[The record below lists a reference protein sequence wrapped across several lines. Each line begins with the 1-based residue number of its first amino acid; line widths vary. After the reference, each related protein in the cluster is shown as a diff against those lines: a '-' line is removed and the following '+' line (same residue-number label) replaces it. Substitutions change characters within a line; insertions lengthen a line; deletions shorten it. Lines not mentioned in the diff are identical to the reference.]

1 MPAGAPGMS
10 EHLSEETRIQVGLLA
25 QACRDEISDRLAESD
40 ARGDRIR
47 LAVVRVIGAMAVGVL
62 ATGLS
67 ILGIVILLN
76 IFFHFAP
83 S

>member
-1 MPAGAPGMS
+1 MS
-10 EHLSEETRIQVGLLA
+10 EHLSKDARIQVGLLA
-25 QACRDEISDRLAESD
+25 QACRDEISDGLAEND